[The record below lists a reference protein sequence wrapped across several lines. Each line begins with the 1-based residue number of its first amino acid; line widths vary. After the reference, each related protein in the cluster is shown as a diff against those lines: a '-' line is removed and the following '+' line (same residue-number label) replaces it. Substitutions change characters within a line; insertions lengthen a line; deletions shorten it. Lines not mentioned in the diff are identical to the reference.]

1 MFHAIFETFSQA
13 GVKVSLIL
21 SLFAAAT
28 PEAAS
33 LSKAAVLGLGFVLG
47 LKHALEADHLAA
59 VTTIVS
65 ERKSLLG
72 SSLVGGLWG
81 VGHTLALLAAGAAV
95 IVLRVRIGE
104 RTTLALEFA
113 VGVMLVL
120 LGANALRKL
129 FRKGAR
135 LHLHTHRH
143 GGWLHAHPH
152 LHDDSKLVHTTTAA
166 TTHHGFNL
174 NARPLL
180 IGIVHGLAGSAA
192 LMLLVLS
199 TIPSPLAALAYVCV
213 FGVGSIG
220 GMIAMST
227 LVGLPIHLTAGR
239 FLRLNFAVRAF
250 AGLFSFGFGLLLM
263 YRIGYV
269 EGLLR

>member
-1 MFHAIFETFSQA
+1 M
-13 GVKVSLIL
+13 
-21 SLFAAAT
+21 AAAT

-33 LSKAAVLGLGFVLG
+33 LSKAAVLGFGFMLG

-81 VGHTLALLAAGAAV
+81 VGHTLALLAAGAAF
-95 IVLRVRIGE
+95 ILLRVRIDE
-104 RTTLALEFA
+104 RTALALEFA
-113 VGVMLVL
+113 VGIMLAL

-129 FRKGAR
+129 FRRRAR

-152 LHDDSKLVHTTTAA
+152 LHDTGSTHEHTTTAA
-166 TTHHGFNL
+166 AAAQATHHGFNL
-174 NARPLL
+174 NARPVL
-180 IGIVHGLAGSAA
+180 IGLMHGLAGSAA

-199 TIPSPLAALAYVCV
+199 AITSPLVGLAYIGV

-220 GMIAMST
+220 GMVLMST

-239 FLRLNFAVRAF
+239 FLRLNFAVRAC
-250 AGLFSFGFGLLLM
+250 AALFSFGFGLLLM

>member
-1 MFHAIFETFSQA
+1 M
-13 GVKVSLIL
+13 SLIL
-21 SLFAAAT
+21 SLFAPAAT
-28 PEAAS
+28 PESAS

-95 IVLRVRIGE
+95 VLLRVRVDE
-104 RTTLALEFA
+104 RTTLTLEFA

-129 FRKGAR
+129 FRRGTR

-152 LHDDSKLVHTTTAA
+152 LHDNVTHEHTTAA
-166 TTHHGFNL
+166 ATHHGFNL
-174 NARPLL
+174 HARPVL
-180 IGIVHGLAGSAA
+180 IGIMHGLAGSAA

-199 TIPSPLAALAYVCV
+199 TITSPLAALAYVCV

>member
-1 MFHAIFETFSQA
+1 M
-13 GVKVSLIL
+13 SLIT
-21 SLFAAAT
+21 SLFTAAAT

-33 LSKAAVLGLGFVLG
+33 LSKAAVLGLGFMLG
-47 LKHALEADHLAA
+47 LRHALDADHLAA

-95 IVLRVRIGE
+95 ILLRVRIND
-104 RTTLALEFA
+104 RTALALEFA
-113 VGVMLVL
+113 VGIMLVL

-129 FRKGAR
+129 FRKEAR

-143 GGWLHAHPH
+143 GGWQHTHPH
-152 LHDDSKLVHTTTAA
+152 LHDNGSAHEHRPTAA
-166 TTHHGFNL
+166 TTTHHGFNL
-174 NARPLL
+174 NARPVL
-180 IGIVHGLAGSAA
+180 IGLMHGLAGSAA

-199 TIPSPLAALAYVCV
+199 AIPSPLVGLAYVGV

-220 GMIAMST
+220 GMILMST
-227 LVGLPIHLTAGR
+227 LVGLPVHLTAGR
-239 FLRLNFAVRAF
+239 FLRLNFAVRVS

>member
-1 MFHAIFETFSQA
+1 MSAI
-13 GVKVSLIL
+13 I
-21 SLFAAAT
+21 SLFTAAAT
-28 PEAAS
+28 TEAAS
-33 LSKAAVLGLGFVLG
+33 LSKAAVLGLGFMLG
-47 LKHALEADHLAA
+47 LRHALDADHLAA

-81 VGHTLALLAAGAAV
+81 VGHTLALLAAGAAF
-95 IVLRVRIGE
+95 ILLRVRIND
-104 RTTLALEFA
+104 RTALALEFA
-113 VGVMLVL
+113 VGIMLVL

-129 FRKGAR
+129 FRKRAR

-152 LHDDSKLVHTTTAA
+152 LHETGTHEHTATAPQA
-166 TTHHGFNL
+166 THHGFNS
-174 NARPLL
+174 NARPVLVGL
-180 IGIVHGLAGSAA
+180 MHGLAGSAA

-199 TIPSPLAALAYVCV
+199 AIPSPLVGLAYVCV
-213 FGVGSIG
+213 FGVGSVG
-220 GMIAMST
+220 GMILMST

-239 FLRLNFAVRAF
+239 FLRLNLAVRAS
-250 AGLFSFGFGLLLM
+250 AALFSFGFGLLLM